1 MKTCKKLT
9 LDDVKTI
16 ASASEAFA
24 VEKGWKVTISI
35 CDAGGHLL
43 WLQRMDDAPLMSALV
58 APEKA
63 RTCVMTRKPSK
74 AMEDMVNGGRFAALD
89 MPVLPIEGGELI
101 VVDGDI
107 VGAVGVSGVKA
118 SEDAQIATAG
128 INAIGA
134 STAL

>member
-9 LDDVKTI
+9 LDDVRTI
-16 ASASEAFA
+16 AAASEAFA

-43 WLQRMDDAPLMSALV
+43 WLQRMDDAPLMSAQV
-58 APEKA
+58 APQKA
-63 RTCVMTRKPSK
+63 HTCVMTRKPSK
-74 AMEDMVNGGRFAALD
+74 AMEDMVNNGRFAALD

-118 SEDAQIATAG
+118 SEDAEIARAG
-128 INAIGA
+128 IAAVGA
-134 STAL
+134 TTAL

>member
-16 ASASEAFA
+16 AAAAESFA
-24 VEKGWKVTISI
+24 VEKGWKVTLSI

-43 WLQRMDDAPLMSALV
+43 WLQRMDDAPLMSAQV

-74 AMEDMVNGGRFAALD
+74 AMEDMVNNGRFAALD

-118 SEDAQIATAG
+118 SEDAQIAAAG
-128 INAIGA
+128 ITAIGA

>member
-9 LDDVKTI
+9 LDDVRTI
-16 ASASEAFA
+16 AAASEAFA
-24 VEKGWKVTISI
+24 VAKGWKVTIAI

-43 WLQRMDDAPLMSALV
+43 WLQRMDEAPLMSAQV
-58 APEKA
+58 APQKA
-63 RTCVMTRKPSK
+63 HTCVMTRKPSK

-118 SEDAQIATAG
+118 SEDAEIARAG
-128 INAIGA
+128 IAAVGA
-134 STAL
+134 TTAL

>member
-16 ASASEAFA
+16 AAAAESFA
-24 VEKGWKVTISI
+24 VEKGWKVTLSI

-43 WLQRMDDAPLMSALV
+43 WLQRMDEAPLMSAQV

-74 AMEDMVNGGRFAALD
+74 AMEDMVNNGRFAALD

-118 SEDAQIATAG
+118 SEDAQIAAAG
-128 INAIGA
+128 IAAIGA